1 MINARLLVENR
12 IETGTESLL
21 AAWRADPSATIWLDV
36 EEGLTREMAALLED
50 LGCDELALR
59 AAGRERHPPK
69 VEDFGDSTF
78 LLIRGIAE
86 LDASLELKPQQIA
99 MFVSERLLVTVHR
112 GHSLSTSYYWEQT
125 AEAPEL
131 LADPALLALRIMHYA
146 SGRYLDIILDFEEK
160 LGDLEDS
167 LLSGSAEDA
176 MKDLV
181 AYRSRLRVLRRI
193 FSYHQKVAE
202 QIVAGASSHFGMGT
216 DDAAPHAH
224 DRRALYDRCE
234 RVYSLC
240 AMYYEIC
247 GDLVE
252 GHISLSSHRLNNT
265 MKILTI
271 ITAIF
276 VPLSFLAGLYGMN
289 FDNMPELHHPLG
301 YFIVLG
307 LMATIATG
315 MLLMFRRNR
324 WL

>member
-1 MINARLLVENR
+1 MIKAHLLAENR
-12 IETGTESLL
+12 LTSGDESLL
-21 AAWRADPSATIWLDV
+21 AAWQADPSAKIWLDV
-36 EEGLTREMAALLED
+36 EQGLTPDIAAVLET
-50 LGCDELALR
+50 LGCDELALSV
-59 AAGRERHPPK
+59 AGRDRHPPK
-69 VEDFGDSTF
+69 VEDFGDSTL

-86 LDASLELKPQQIA
+86 LDEYLELTPQQIA
-99 MFVSERLLVTVHR
+99 MFVGDRLLVTVHR
-112 GHSLSTSYYWEQT
+112 GHSVSTSHYWEQT
-125 AEAPEL
+125 AEDSEL
-131 LADPALLALRIMHYA
+131 LADPALLALKIMHYA
-146 SGRYLDIILDFEEK
+146 SGRYLDVILDFETR
-160 LGDLEDS
+160 LGDLEDA

-181 AYRSRLRVLRRI
+181 TYRSRLRVLRRI
-193 FSYHQKVAE
+193 FSYHQRVAE
-202 QIVAGASSHFGMGT
+202 QILGGASSHFGAGT
-216 DDAAPHAH
+216 DDDAHHVH

-240 AMYYEIC
+240 AMFYEIC

-289 FDNMPELHHPLG
+289 FDNIPELHHPSG
-301 YFIVLG
+301 YYILLG

-315 MLLMFRRNR
+315 MLILFRRIR